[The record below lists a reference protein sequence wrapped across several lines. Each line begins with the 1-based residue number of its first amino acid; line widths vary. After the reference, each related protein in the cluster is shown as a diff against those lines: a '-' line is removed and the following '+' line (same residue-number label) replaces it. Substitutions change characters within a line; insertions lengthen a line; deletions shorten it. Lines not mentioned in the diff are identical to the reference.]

1 MVAHHIMDRVR
12 QGRLGRGEAANRNIV
27 GSSNWQHTVPLN
39 LQTLSQLQLIIAE
52 QSLPNLTNFL
62 NYCWFTSSVSTQPW
76 MFSSKYYALSEV
88 GDSCTRRYSEL
99 SDSVLSLINQKIP
112 VSFYNVEG
120 YIFVPLFLLIVF
132 GTLIFKR
139 YVNAPFGTRQ
149 GSFHNLAHPPW
160 FPSSPPSGHP
170 ALVCVCHFSYSLCLT
185 FHLLLAKWVS
195 ANMVRF
201 WNQERYKSVVLNA
214 KGSRQ

>member
-12 QGRLGRGEAANRNIV
+12 QGRLGRGEAGNRNIV
-27 GSSNWQHTVPLN
+27 GSSNWRHTVPLH

-76 MFSSKYYALSEV
+76 MFSSKYYELSEV

-99 SDSVLSLINQKIP
+99 SDSVLSLI
-112 VSFYNVEG
+112 EG
-120 YIFVPLFLLIVF
+120 YIFDPLFLLIVF

-139 YVNAPFGTRQ
+139 YVNATFGTRQ

-160 FPSSPPSGHP
+160 FPSSPPSRQP
-170 ALVCVCHFSYSLCLT
+170 TLVFICHFSYSLCST

-195 ANMVRF
+195 VNMVKF